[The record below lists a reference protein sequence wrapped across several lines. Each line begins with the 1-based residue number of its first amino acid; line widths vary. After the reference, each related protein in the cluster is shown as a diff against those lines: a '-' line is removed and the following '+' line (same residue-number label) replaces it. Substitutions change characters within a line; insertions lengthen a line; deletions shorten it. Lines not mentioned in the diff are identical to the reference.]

1 MESSN
6 PYSFHLFGDLWLED
20 PVLYLNENDLA
31 KLEHV
36 MPYLHQ
42 LETEF
47 KARLAKAS
55 RDNDGNEG
63 FRDRFDLMVKAETTA
78 WKHYGTVQETTFLI
92 PPSGSLNSPVACHLH
107 CPSFTVIDPYSQ
119 ETADESNVCI
129 KQLIDIGFSPDRC
142 VLYDHLSR
150 REALDGFQF
159 YPADI
164 LRIHESF
171 TLELRSR
178 MSAIVDICWGA
189 CGAFKGVEIWLEW
202 EQTNH
207 SDDGIWKV
215 IRFVTFVNHPQR
227 MLLAGMSIDE
237 QFYTKT
243 HKPGT
248 YGRLTTWQYKR
259 QQSMNASAIAEISSC
274 TPFVLNTNMPNIET
288 SLPASFTEFRQ
299 TLGVPRD
306 HNMDD
311 FFQNIKREPLA
322 LFPELGKPTDHK
334 GLYYLASALV
344 SNGADLG
351 QALLICGLSY
361 SNIAHCEEFLDWN
374 DIPVQLRVWIENQRG
389 LKINM
394 KAVESID
401 DLQRVHRLLCRTQ
414 PKVTLQSHGAIGV
427 ALDISIRYFKQIE
440 HIGQDASK
448 IADLVFENPSLCE
461 AMPRKCGLCNQ
472 SILDDAFPRFKRLDP
487 QRYVLR
493 FLQNGCGLPGCPGNQ
508 LSAWAIPADPSVK
521 YTRPDRNKLVAL
533 PRKSNWEAYF
543 LRNGVENGSLPEN
556 VTLVCRRCRTQL
568 FDDTEPRWTRESTPR
583 YVLRRPNCKTCNKK
597 NTNWSPQ
604 NTSILWVDSSK
615 LSRKWASLLKQ
626 PAFDPE
632 DVLKN
637 PDWYFPTAEAQ
648 KADHQ

>member
-20 PVLYLNENDLA
+20 PVLHLNENDLA

-78 WKHYGTVQETTFLI
+78 WKHYGT
-92 PPSGSLNSPVACHLH
+92 
-107 CPSFTVIDPYSQ
+107 
-119 ETADESNVCI
+119 
-129 KQLIDIGFSPDRC
+129 
-142 VLYDHLSR
+142 
-150 REALDGFQF
+150 
-159 YPADI
+159 
-164 LRIHESF
+164 
-171 TLELRSR
+171 
-178 MSAIVDICWGA
+178 
-189 CGAFKGVEIWLEW
+189 GAFKGVEIWLEW
-202 EQTNH
+202 EQTHH

-227 MLLAGMSIDE
+227 MLYGSREKRGRMQDLHLTAASRLAGMSIDE

-243 HKPGT
+243 HRPGT

-299 TLGVPRD
+299 TLEVPRD

-389 LKINM
+389 LQINM

-427 ALDISIRYFKQIE
+427 ALDIAIRYFKQIE

-543 LRNGVENGSLPEN
+543 IRNGVENGSLPEN

-615 LSRKWASLLKQ
+615 LSRKWANLLKQ